1 MDYLLKNGLVL
12 QEVDQCTYRLTFQ
25 YVHVTV
31 CVSKNRKYEV
41 FWVLFFVLFIEQED
55 ACALF

>member
-1 MDYLLKNGLVL
+1 MDYWLKNGVGL
-12 QEVDQCTYRLTFQ
+12 QEVDQCTYKFIFQ
-25 YVHVTV
+25 YVYVTI
-31 CVSKNRKYEV
+31 CVSNNCKCEV